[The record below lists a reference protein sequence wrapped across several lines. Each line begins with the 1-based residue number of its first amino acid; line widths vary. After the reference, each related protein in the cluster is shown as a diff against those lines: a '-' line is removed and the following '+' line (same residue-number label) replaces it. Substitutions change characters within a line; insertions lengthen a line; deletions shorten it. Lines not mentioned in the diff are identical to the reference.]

1 MYIAPIMSTN
11 NKINLDKIGNS
22 LRKIRELKGFK
33 QETVAKKLGLTTN
46 GYGKIERGEST
57 LNLDRLNQIAE
68 VFGFSI
74 NDILNFDESIIY
86 NIERIKKTAYNI
98 EQMNNSAPHG
108 TVNNFSLSE
117 EERKILNMQINA
129 MSDLIQKQNQ
139 LIEQL
144 LSKNK

>member
-1 MYIAPIMSTN
+1 MYIATIMNTN

-68 VFGFSI
+68 VFGVST
-74 NDILNFDESIIY
+74 NHILNFDESIIY
-86 NIERIKKTAYNI
+86 NIE
-98 EQMNNSAPHG
+98 EMNNSAPHG

-117 EERKILNMQINA
+117 EERKILNLQISA
-129 MSDLIQKQNQ
+129 LSDLIQKQNQ

>member
-86 NIERIKKTAYNI
+86 NIE
-98 EQMNNSAPHG
+98 EMNNSAPHG

-117 EERKILNMQINA
+117 EERKILNLQISA
-129 MSDLIQKQNQ
+129 LSDLIQKQNQ